1 MKAMFST
8 ILLTALLAAAASARA
23 QTAVVVDDGQRA
35 VIENGV
41 GGEAS
46 LVAIPA
52 MQAGGSQRIVVEV
65 ENTPPSPPA
74 PPVQRKAAL
83 VVQNHCVP
91 LEGIPMMALTD
102 TLAAKLTKGPLRIV
116 NPYNVIGLT
125 QNTTAAGEMMPPE
138 SAVDLARE
146 LGAEGIVTASVAGFL
161 ESTFPATFG
170 GPDLYQYSVR
180 VTLNLADAG
189 SGAGVCGA
197 TVKAQT
203 PQYTATEVEGN
214 RQEYLSDLL
223 NSAAAACAKK
233 LLADP
238 AIATWE
244 PEPVP
249 EIPGYVALLRPG
261 EPLSVATM
269 DFVLQ
274 KLLEDMRTS
283 PVFRANYDAAQ
294 AGAGRRPIA
303 IVGGISDK
311 TDEDLSSV
319 LEAAGQGLRGALAN
333 SGLFDTKDDGMMVTF
348 AERILATDTSPLEDS
363 GLMDALKQH
372 GSPDYYVEG
381 DVQCFPDR
389 AFRVYRTR
397 LALHSLRT
405 GKIVWEGIR
414 NIRK

>member
-1 MKAMFST
+1 MKAKFAT
-8 ILLTALLAAAASARA
+8 ILLTALLAAAASAPA

-35 VIENGV
+35 VIEND
-41 GGEAS
+41 GGGTAS
-46 LVAIPA
+46 LVAVPA

-65 ENTPPSPPA
+65 ENTPPPPPA

-102 TLAAKLTKGPLRIV
+102 ALSAKLTKGPLRIV
-116 NPYNVIGLT
+116 NPHNVIGLT

-146 LGAEGIVTASVAGFL
+146 LGAEGIVTASVSGFL
-161 ESTFPATFG
+161 ESTFG
-170 GPDLYQYSVR
+170 RGPDLYQYSVR
-180 VTLNLADAG
+180 VALNLADAG
-189 SGAGVCGA
+189 SGAGICGA
-197 TVKAQT
+197 TVKAQS
-203 PQYTATEVEGN
+203 PQYTAAEVEGS
-214 RQEYLSDLL
+214 RQEYLIDLL
-223 NSAAAACAKK
+223 HSAAAACAKK

-238 AIATWE
+238 AIAAWE

-261 EPLSVATM
+261 EPLSVSTM
-269 DFVLQ
+269 DFVVQ

-294 AGAGRRPIA
+294 ADAGRRPIA
-303 IVGGISDK
+303 IVGGIADK
-311 TDEDLSSV
+311 TDEDLSGV
-319 LEAAGQGLRGALAN
+319 LAAAGQGLRVALAN

-348 AERILATDTSPLEDS
+348 AERILATDTGPLEDS